1 MPPRTL
7 QAHEEVFCAGAAAV
21 TAVTFIHPIDVVKTR
36 FQIST
41 TPGATIG
48 TTISSIYRSEGVG
61 SFWKGIRAAW
71 LREASYTSLRL
82 GLYAP
87 CKRFYGCDDPEKNS
101 FLRKF
106 AAGSTSGAIGS
117 ITGSPFD
124 LLKTQMMANQSHT
137 VQLKELMKT
146 IYRDQGIAGFYRG
159 FDSNIARAMVIN
171 GTKMACYDQIKET
184 LVLTEMIPAGIATQF
199 CAAFCAGFFMT
210 VTAAPFDY
218 VRTQMMNQSGST
230 REYKNALDCAT
241 KTVKKY
247 GMGRLWKG
255 FIPIWS
261 RFAPTAT
268 LQLLFYEQIRGVVA
282 TTNTITTG
290 V

>member
-1 MPPRTL
+1 MTVRSLKT
-7 QAHEEVFCAGAAAV
+7 HEEIFCAGSAAV

-36 FQIST
+36 LQIST
-41 TPGATIG
+41 TPGVGIG
-48 TTISSIYRSEGVG
+48 KTVVSIYRTEGVG

-71 LREASYTSLRL
+71 LRESSYTSMRL
-82 GLYAP
+82 GLYGP
-87 CKRFYGCDDPEKNS
+87 CKKLYGCDDPEKNS
-101 FLRKF
+101 FFRKF

-117 ITGSPFD
+117 VTGNPFD
-124 LLKTQMMANQSHT
+124 LLKTQMMANQRRT
-137 VQLKELMKT
+137 VSLGDLMKK
-146 IYRDQGIAGFYRG
+146 IYREQGVKGFYRG

-171 GTKMACYDQIKET
+171 GTKMSCYDQIKEILAGT
-184 LVLTEMIPAGIATQF
+184 GVIPAGVPTQF

-218 VRTQMMNQSGST
+218 IRTQMMNQPSGT
-230 REYKNALDCAT
+230 REYRNALDCAT

-247 GMGRLWKG
+247 GVRRLWKG
-255 FIPIWS
+255 FVPIWS

-282 TTNTITTG
+282 ST
-290 V
+290 

>member
-1 MPPRTL
+1 MSVRPL
-7 QAHEEVFCAGAAAV
+7 KAHEEVFCAGAAAV

-36 FQIST
+36 LQIST
-41 TPGATIG
+41 VPGASIG
-48 TTISSIYRSEGVG
+48 NTVSSIYRSEGVG

-71 LREASYTSLRL
+71 LRESSYTSLRL
-82 GLYAP
+82 GLYTP
-87 CKRFYGCDDPEKNS
+87 CKKFYGCDDPEKNS

-124 LLKTQMMANQSHT
+124 LLKTQMMANQSRA
-137 VQLKELMKT
+137 VPLKELMKT
-146 IYRDQGIAGFYRG
+146 IYREQGIPGFYRG

-184 LVLTEMIPAGIATQF
+184 LARTGVIPAGVATQF

-218 VRTQMMNQSGST
+218 IRTQMMNQTSGT
-230 REYKNALDCAT
+230 REYKNALDCAV
-241 KTVKKY
+241 KTMKKY
-247 GMGRLWKG
+247 GVGRLWKG
-255 FIPIWS
+255 FVPIWS

-282 TTNTITTG
+282 TTATTITT
-290 V
+290 